1 LSSNH
6 SSGAAISQS
15 LLDSFFGLIYSMTSF
30 NRSTSRRLKKL
41 TQIPSVWEGDR
52 RPLSLSQTQPK
63 DADAKGECILWVD
76 GSQGVVRSMD
86 VIAPDL
92 GPEAIVRTLMRAME
106 HPHSPAK
113 PARPQRIVVRDR
125 EIQFYLRGVLQDL
138 DIAIDY
144 APELPLIDELF
155 RSFAEILDSQIP
167 DLPPEYAE
175 VLQDRAL
182 TIWQVAPWEFLEE
195 QQILSVEIN
204 KWDVG
209 TLYASVMGMLGMEY
223 GILLYRSE
231 ESLKR
236 FRATVLR
243 EEESNQH
250 LEEAFLKQ
258 DCLFLTY
265 EQVDGTEEDDD
276 EDLADLPI
284 SEIQPTFG
292 NIHPLEGLRSVL
304 YEEEAAVVFV
314 ALESLNRF
322 LRDHR
327 RQLQEQSFTTL
338 SRRYRITLPHKDDAA
353 KSVSV
358 TVSTMP
364 QLAAEL
370 EEMAGNF
377 DLQGEDESESPVFR
391 SLREDLIP
399 QDSFLSLGVVSWEML
414 EYLRRGVNYHQIGEI
429 NPAGDGLP
437 VILIQT
443 SRPKAKT
450 LIENIEVAG
459 GLRAICFNPGANP
472 LDGDHYDLGV
482 LQTQNEEL
490 YLFGEFLDDDPAH
503 VEARKKWNE
512 RCKNTKGYCGL
523 IIAKGLTGAYRGN
536 PQLRDM
542 MALFEA
548 RSLSAKDLGIGTLQ
562 LMPQV

>member
-1 LSSNH
+1 
-6 SSGAAISQS
+6 
-15 LLDSFFGLIYSMTSF
+15 MTSF

-52 RPLSLSQTQPK
+52 RPLSSSQTQPR
-63 DADAKGECILWVD
+63 DSESKGDCILWVD
-76 GSQGVVRSMD
+76 GSQGVVRGMD
-86 VIAPDL
+86 VVGTET
-92 GPEAIVRTLMRAME
+92 GPEAVVRTLMRAME

-167 DLPPEYAE
+167 DLPPQYAQI
-175 VLQDRAL
+175 LQEKAFA
-182 TIWQVAPWEFLEE
+182 IWQASPWEFLEE
-195 QQILSVEIN
+195 QQILSIEIN
-204 KWDVG
+204 KWDVNK
-209 TLYASVMGMLGMEY
+209 LYASVMGMLGMEY

-236 FRATVLR
+236 FRAAVLR
-243 EEESNQH
+243 DEESQGR

-258 DCLFLTY
+258 DCLFLTF
-265 EQVDGTEEDDD
+265 EHSDDTD
-276 EDLADLPI
+276 EDEEGIGDLAELPL
-284 SEIQPTFG
+284 SEIDPTFG

-304 YEEEAAVVFV
+304 YDEEALVVFV

-322 LRDHR
+322 IRDHR
-327 RQLQEQSFTTL
+327 RQLDGDSFPSL
-338 SRRYRITLPHKDDAA
+338 SRRYRISLPQPDESA

-364 QLAAEL
+364 ELAAEL
-370 EEMAGNF
+370 EEMAGL
-377 DLQGEDESESPVFR
+377 DGQDEVMGEYDSPMFH
-391 SLREDLIP
+391 SLRDDLIP
-399 QDSFLSLGVVSWEML
+399 EDSFLSLGVVSWEML
-414 EYLRRGVNYHQIGEI
+414 EYLRQGATYHTVGEI
-429 NPAGDGLP
+429 TQVGDGLP

-443 SRPKAKT
+443 SRPRAKT
-450 LIENIEVAG
+450 VIENLEAAG
-459 GLRAICFNPGANP
+459 GLKAICFNPGADP
-472 LDGDHYDLGV
+472 FDGNHYDLGL
-482 LQTQNEEL
+482 LQTQNGEL
-490 YLFGEFLDDDPAH
+490 FLFGEFLDDDPIH
-503 VEARKKWNE
+503 VEARKKWNR

-523 IIAKGLTGAYRGN
+523 IIAKGLTGSARGN

-548 RSLSAKDLGIGTLQ
+548 RSLSPKDLGIGTLQ
-562 LMPQV
+562 LVPQL